1 MVRPLR
7 ACAGAGVSAPSTAMV
22 LAAGLG
28 ARMRPLT
35 DDRPKA
41 LVEVDGRALIDHMLD
56 RLAEGGVTRAV
67 VNVHA
72 FADRLEA
79 HLRARRGGPHILV
92 SDERER
98 LLETGG
104 GLKAA
109 EALLGPDPVFTAN
122 IDAVWIERG
131 VPALAALAEAFD
143 AGRMD
148 ACLLV
153 TRTDRALGLD
163 GPGDVFMAA
172 DGRLRF
178 RGQEARAPYAYCGV
192 QVFKPALAA
201 AEPDAVF
208 STSRIW
214 RRLAQEGR
222 LYGVELQ
229 GEWMH
234 VGDPIARDAAEAR
247 LRSSAASP

>member
-1 MVRPLR
+1 M
-7 ACAGAGVSAPSTAMV
+7 SAPTTAMV

-28 ARMRPLT
+28 TRMRPLT

-41 LVEVDGRALIDHMLD
+41 LVQVCGRTLIDHMLD
-56 RLAEGGVTRAV
+56 RLAQAGVTRAV

-79 HLRARRGGPHILV
+79 YLAVRSGPPSIV
-92 SDERER
+92 IADERAQ

-109 EALLGPDPVFTAN
+109 NALLGDEPIFTAN
-122 IDAVWIERG
+122 IDAVWIEDG
-131 VPALAALAEAFD
+131 APALRALGDAFD
-143 AGRMD
+143 PAAMD

-153 TRTDRALGLD
+153 TRTEDALGLD
-163 GPGDVFMAA
+163 GPGDFFMET

-178 RGQEARAPYAYCGV
+178 RGEASYAPYAFCGV

-208 STSRIW
+208 STSRVW
-214 RRLAQEGR
+214 RRLATEGR
-222 LYGVELQ
+222 LRGVELQ
-229 GEWMH
+229 GRWMH
-234 VGDPIARDAAEAR
+234 VGDPEARLMAEAR
-247 LRSSAASP
+247 LRTSAAPD

>member
-1 MVRPLR
+1 MLTP
-7 ACAGAGVSAPSTAMV
+7 ATAMV

-28 ARMRPLT
+28 TRMRPLT

-41 LVEVDGRALIDHMLD
+41 LVEVGGRALIDHMLD
-56 RLAEGGVTRAV
+56 RLADAGVTRAV

-79 HLRARRGGPHILV
+79 HLAARDGAPQIV
-92 SDERER
+92 ISDERAR
-98 LLETGG
+98 LLDTGG

-109 EALLGPDPVFTAN
+109 GAVLGDEPVFTAN
-122 IDAVWIERG
+122 IDAVWIEPG
-131 VPALAALAEAFD
+131 EPALAALARAFEPR
-143 AGRMD
+143 RMD

-163 GPGDVFMAA
+163 SPGDFTLAD
-172 DGRLRF
+172 DGRLAF
-178 RGQEARAPYAYCGV
+178 RGDAPDAPYAFCGV

-201 AEPDAVF
+201 AEPDTVF

-214 RRLAQEGR
+214 RRLAAAGR
-222 LYGVELQ
+222 LYGVELA

-234 VGDPIARDAAEAR
+234 VGDPLARTTAEAR
-247 LRSSAASP
+247 LREARLRT

>member
-1 MVRPLR
+1 M
-7 ACAGAGVSAPSTAMV
+7 SAPTTAMV

-28 ARMRPLT
+28 TRMRPLT

-41 LVEVDGRALIDHMLD
+41 LVEVGGRALIDHMLD
-56 RLAEGGVTRAV
+56 RLAQAGVTRAV

-79 HLRARRGGPHILV
+79 HLAGRSGAPAIV
-92 SDERER
+92 ISDERPR

-109 EALLGPDPVFTAN
+109 YPLLGEEPIFTAN

-131 VPALAALAEAFD
+131 GSALQALGGGFD
-143 AGRMD
+143 PERMD
-148 ACLLV
+148 ARLLV
-153 TRTDRALGLD
+153 TRTERALGLD
-163 GPGDVFMAA
+163 GPGDVFMDA
-172 DGRLRF
+172 DGRLSF
-178 RGQEARAPYAYCGV
+178 RGDASSAPYAFCGV

-201 AEPDAVF
+201 AEPGAVF

-214 RRLAQEGR
+214 RRLAAEGR

-234 VGDPIARDAAEAR
+234 VGDPLARAGAEAR
-247 LRSSAASP
+247 LRTSAAPA